1 MTRPDEDFRA
11 AVLAALGAAP
21 ERIEPGRLHRFSV
34 NGKRGD
40 TAGWCRL
47 FPDGR
52 AGVFGDWRSGRLS
65 VWTAQR
71 RSTMTPSQRHA
82 LARQVQQAAAERR
95 EAQAEDWSREALR
108 LARLL
113 EQCRPVP
120 VDGSGGDPVT
130 LYLRRRL
137 ALAPSEPLQ
146 VPAALRLHPSLQ
158 YWHDGEFVGV
168 WPAMVAVLTSPAG
181 EPVAL
186 HRTWLTA
193 DGRKAPTPWA
203 VKKLSKSAGP
213 VMGGCIRL
221 ADPADGL
228 LGIAEGIETA
238 LAARCASG
246 VPTVAAYSADALA
259 AWQWP
264 RGLSRLVI
272 FADHDEAGAQAAQQ
286 LRHRAV
292 RSGISVNLVTPSQR
306 GEDWCDVWAK
316 RHEQEVAA

>member
-11 AVLAALGAAP
+11 AVLAELGAAP
-21 ERIEPGRLHRFSV
+21 QRIEPGRLHRFGV

-52 AGVFGDWRSGRLS
+52 AGVFGDWRSGVSS

-71 RSTMTPSQRHA
+71 RSTMSPSQRHA
-82 LARQVQQAAAERR
+82 LERQLQQAAAEQR
-95 EAQAEDWSREALR
+95 EAQAEIWLR
-108 LARLL
+108 QAPQLARLW

-120 VDGSGGDPVT
+120 ADGSGDDPAT

-137 ALAPSEPLQ
+137 ALAPSDPLQ

-158 YWHDGEFVGV
+158 YWHDREFVGV

-193 DGRKAPTPWA
+193 DGRKAP
-203 VKKLSKSAGP
+203 
-213 VMGGCIRL
+213 RL
-221 ADPADGL
+221 AEPADGL

-246 VPTVAAYSADALA
+246 VPTVAAYSAGALA

-264 RGLSRLVI
+264 RGLSRMVI

-292 RSGISVNLVTPSQR
+292 RSGISVNVVTPTR
-306 GEDWCDVWAK
+306 PGEDWCDVWA
-316 RHEQEVAA
+316 RRLEQGVAA

>member
-120 VDGSGGDPVT
+120 VDGSGRRWWPCSPARPASRWRCTGLGSLPTDA
-130 LYLRRRL
+130 RRR
-137 ALAPSEPLQ
+137 P
-146 VPAALRLHPSLQ
+146 H
-158 YWHDGEFVGV
+158 
-168 WPAMVAVLTSPAG
+168 
-181 EPVAL
+181 
-186 HRTWLTA
+186 
-193 DGRKAPTPWA
+193 
-203 VKKLSKSAGP
+203 GP
-213 VMGGCIRL
+213 
-221 ADPADGL
+221 
-228 LGIAEGIETA
+228 
-238 LAARCASG
+238 
-246 VPTVAAYSADALA
+246 
-259 AWQWP
+259 
-264 RGLSRLVI
+264 
-272 FADHDEAGAQAAQQ
+272 
-286 LRHRAV
+286 
-292 RSGISVNLVTPSQR
+292 
-306 GEDWCDVWAK
+306 
-316 RHEQEVAA
+316 